1 MINANPV
8 VLRAVATRAVREAR
22 AACRTAEA
30 SPTEANLRGAFFACV
45 LARRTLLRASMANP
59 EEEEAMIE
67 ESMLF
72 GEIGLG
78 FQRKLARLTTGSSI
92 D

>member
-1 MINANPV
+1 MTNANPV
-8 VLRAVATRAVREAR
+8 VLRAVATRSVREAR

-30 SPTEANLRGAFFACV
+30 SPTEANLRGAYFACV
-45 LARRTLLRASMANP
+45 LAQRTLLRASMANP

-78 FQRKLARLTTGSSI
+78 FQRKLVGLITALPI